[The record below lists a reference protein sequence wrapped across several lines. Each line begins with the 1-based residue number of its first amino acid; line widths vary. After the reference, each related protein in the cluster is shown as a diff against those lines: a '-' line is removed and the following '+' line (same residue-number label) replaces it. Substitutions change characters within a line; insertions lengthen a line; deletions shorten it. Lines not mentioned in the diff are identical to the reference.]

1 MSISESIDMK
11 LTVDSKNKIKKL
23 KMQYRTDL
31 KDGKPIML
39 FGQPAKKL
47 FLPLIFCIL
56 CFKKFLTPY
65 NFFRGKLGRLN
76 AIVPVMF
83 CYV

>member
-11 LTVDSKNKIKKL
+11 LTVDSKNKIKKF

-56 CFKKFLTPY
+56 CFKKLLTLY
-65 NFFRGKLGRLN
+65 
-76 AIVPVMF
+76 
-83 CYV
+83 